1 MSDSKSE
8 ELIDMDETGPTEDTG
23 TVDVETAETEGVDT
37 GAVGVETLDELLK
50 TKNLRFRHLY
60 NGILGNLGESDEIY
74 PVVEFKIDHGVMW
87 SNAHSSNCKLVF
99 PDVDHSCGW
108 FYLDLKQSKMFG
120 PLDFDVQ
127 TYMESGGRRVRT
139 DGNGEW
145 CKIQNESNDPSG
157 LIPNE
162 DLPDWMYRA
171 LVGGVGVKI
180 A

>member
-8 ELIDMDETGPTEDTG
+8 ELIDVG
-23 TVDVETAETEGVDT
+23 ETESTEDT
-37 GAVGVETLDELLK
+37 GAVGAETVDTETLDELLE

-60 NGILGNLGESDEIY
+60 NGILGDLGESDEIY

-108 FYLDLKQSKMFG
+108 FYLDLKQGKMFG

-127 TYMESGGRRVRT
+127 TYMETGKRRVRT
-139 DGNGEW
+139 DSDGEW
-145 CKIQNESNDPSG
+145 HQIQNESNDPSG

-162 DLPDWMYRA
+162 DLPDWMYGA

>member
-8 ELIDMDETGPTEDTG
+8 ELIDVGETESTEDAEAVDVGTIDTE
-23 TVDVETAETEGVDT
+23 TVDTV
-37 GAVGVETLDELLK
+37 TLDELLK

-127 TYMESGGRRVRT
+127 TYMESGERRVRT
-139 DGNGEW
+139 DSNGEW
-145 CKIQNESNDPSG
+145 RKIQNESNDPSG
-157 LIPNE
+157 LILNE
-162 DLPDWMYRA
+162 DLPDWMYGV
-171 LVGGVGVKI
+171 LIGSVGVKI